1 MQKLLFSLLICITFS
16 LSAYSFQDS
25 TMVDYDDAPLS
36 VEKITKED
44 LQSFKDDSSYNY
56 SLEKADNSWWDNFK
70 SWLYSY
76 WLRFFQWL
84 FGGTKAVGYLSFF
97 LKIIPYV
104 LLAILIFIAVKFFLK
119 TNMNGINLSKKNQ
132 SAVTLSEEE
141 NIIKNE
147 DIQQL
152 IKNALEDKNYR
163 LAIRYYY
170 LYILKIMSEKDLID
184 WQLQKTNDDYQQE
197 LSNSA
202 YAKSFV
208 TITRLYDYVWYGDF
222 TIDEPKY
229 NKAAE
234 EFIKLQN
241 SIIKK

>member
-222 TIDEPKY
+222 TIDEHKY
-229 NKAAE
+229 SKAAE

-241 SIIKK
+241 NIIKK

>member
-1 MQKLLFSLLICITFS
+1 MQKLLFSFIISITFS

-36 VEKITKED
+36 VKKITKED
-44 LQSFKDDSSYNY
+44 LQSYKDDSSYNY
-56 SLEKADNSWWDNFK
+56 TLEKADNSWWDKFK

-84 FGGTKAVGYLSFF
+84 FGGTKAVGYLAAF

-104 LLAILIFIAVKFFLK
+104 LLGILIFIGVKFFLK
-119 TNMNGINLSKKNQ
+119 VNANSIHLSKKNQ
-132 SAVTLSEEE
+132 SSVTLSEEE

-152 IKNALEDKNYR
+152 IKKALEDKNYR

-170 LYILKIMSEKDLID
+170 LHILKIMSDKELID

-197 LSNSA
+197 LSGST
-202 YAKSFV
+202 YAKSFI

-222 TIDEPKY
+222 TIDELKY

>member
-25 TMVDYDDAPLS
+25 TMVDYDDTPLS

-197 LSNSA
+197 LSNST

-229 NKAAE
+229 NKAAA

>member
-16 LSAYSFQDS
+16 ISAYSFQDS
-25 TMVDYDDAPLS
+25 TNVEYDDASMP
-36 VEKITKED
+36 VQKITEED
-44 LQSFKDDSSYNY
+44 LQSYKDDSSYNY
-56 SLEKADNSWWDNFK
+56 TLEKADNSWWEKFK
-70 SWLYSY
+70 TWLYSY

-84 FGGTKAVGYLSFF
+84 FGGEKAVGYLSAF
-97 LKIIPYV
+97 LGLLPY
-104 LLAILIFIAVKFFLK
+104 LLLVILIVVAVLFFLK
-119 TNMNGINLSKKNQ
+119 TNMNSISLSKKNK

-184 WQLQKTNDDYQQE
+184 WQLQKTNDDYQKE
-197 LSNSA
+197 LSNST
-202 YAKSFV
+202 YAKPFV
-208 TITRLYDYVWYGDF
+208 TITRLYDYIWYGDF
-222 TIDEPKY
+222 AIDETKY
-229 NKAAE
+229 NKAAA

-241 SIIKK
+241 SITKK